1 MKKIIISAG
10 VGAAGVALGLFGA
23 GTASAVPDGVV
34 GSTYGDAVSAIE
46 DGGGTAGVAL
56 GLFGAGIASAAPDV
70 VGMTYGDAVSA
81 VEDDGG
87 TAKIAVTIGD
97 RQAAMGDCL
106 VTNAIDSPFG
116 RFSEGEFAAADG
128 EVLLTLNCNR
138 GAATATVPG
147 ASAASPEG
155 RDFTAK
161 AEEAAA
167 AQQSEEAELAQAGE
181 VPGDTAAED
190 IPTG

>member
-23 GTASAVPDGVV
+23 GV
-34 GSTYGDAVSAIE
+34 
-46 DGGGTAGVAL
+46 
-56 GLFGAGIASAAPDV
+56 ASAAPDV

-81 VEDDGG
+81 VEDGGG
-87 TAKIAVTIGD
+87 TAKIAVTVGD
-97 RQAAMGDCL
+97 RQDAMGDCL
-106 VTNAIDSPFG
+106 VTNATDAPFVRDSDGSFG
-116 RFSEGEFAAADG
+116 HADS

-138 GAATATVPG
+138 GAATAGVPG

-155 RDFTAK
+155 RAFTAK

-167 AQQSEEAELAQAGE
+167 AQQSQAGE
-181 VPGDTAAED
+181 LTDAGAVPGDTANQD

>member
-1 MKKIIISAG
+1 MKKIFISAG
-10 VGAAGVALGLFGA
+10 TVGAAGVAMG
-23 GTASAVPDGVV
+23 
-34 GSTYGDAVSAIE
+34 
-46 DGGGTAGVAL
+46 AL

-70 VGMTYGDAVSA
+70 VGMTYGDAVSTI
-81 VEDDGG
+81 EDGG
-87 TAKIAVTIGD
+87 GSAKIAVTVGD
-97 RQAAMGDCL
+97 RQDAMGDCL
-106 VTNAIDSPFG
+106 VTGATDSPFVRDDG
-116 RFSEGEFAAADG
+116 GEFAHSSG
-128 EVLLTLNCNR
+128 EVLLALNCNR

-167 AQQSEEAELAQAGE
+167 AQQSQQDELAQSGE
-181 VPGDTAAED
+181 VPGDTANQD

>member
-23 GTASAVPDGVV
+23 GIASAVPDGVV
-34 GSTYGDAVSAIE
+34 GHTYGDAVSAIE
-46 DGGGTAGVAL
+46 DGGGTA
-56 GLFGAGIASAAPDV
+56 
-70 VGMTYGDAVSA
+70 
-81 VEDDGG
+81 
-87 TAKIAVTIGD
+87 KIAVTVGD
-97 RQAAMGDCL
+97 RQDAMGDCL
-106 VTNAIDSPFG
+106 VTNATDAPFTRYTDG
-116 RFSEGEFAAADG
+116 TEAHADG
-128 EVLLTLNCNR
+128 EVLLALNCNR
-138 GAATATVPG
+138 GAATATTPG

-167 AQQSEEAELAQAGE
+167 AQQSQEAELADAGAT
-181 VPGDTAAED
+181 PGEATPE

>member
-1 MKKIIISAG
+1 MLKKIIVSASTI
-10 VGAAGVALGLFGA
+10 GAAGVAMGALGLFGA
-23 GTASAVPDGVV
+23 GV
-34 GSTYGDAVSAIE
+34 
-46 DGGGTAGVAL
+46 
-56 GLFGAGIASAAPDV
+56 ASAAPDV
-70 VGMTYGDAVSA
+70 VGMTYGDAVA
-81 VEDDGG
+81 EIEDGGG

-97 RQAAMGDCL
+97 RQDAMGDCL
-106 VTNAIDSPFG
+106 VENATDAPFV
-116 RFSEGEFAAADG
+116 RDSEGEFGHAED

-155 RDFTAK
+155 REFTAK

-167 AQQSEEAELAQAGE
+167 AAQSEEGELAAAGE
-181 VPGDTAAED
+181 TPGDAGE

>member
-1 MKKIIISAG
+1 MIISAG
-10 VGAAGVALGLFGA
+10 VGA
-23 GTASAVPDGVV
+23 
-34 GSTYGDAVSAIE
+34 
-46 DGGGTAGVAL
+46 AGVAL

-81 VEDDGG
+81 IEDDGG
-87 TAKIAVTIGD
+87 TAKISVTVGD
-97 RQAAMGDCL
+97 RQDAMGDCL
-106 VTNAIDSPFG
+106 VTNATDAPFV
-116 RFSEGEFAAADG
+116 RDLDWAGEFGHADG
-128 EVLLTLNCNR
+128 EVLLALNCNR
-138 GAATATVPG
+138 GAATGTTPG

-167 AQQSEEAELAQAGE
+167 AAQSEEGELADAGAT
-181 VPGDTAAED
+181 PGATTNAD